1 MIFEVASWQCVIFRT
16 QVPLK
21 IFSFSHYLCV
31 RCSTCFVFFILERF
45 VIVKNQKGFIGP
57 GDFISC
63 YIVNLGVLS
72 FWNFDILHFKKNLR
86 VRLAFCKYY
95 MMESFFILFV
105 FHVQMFWRIREY
117 QTVKHCTLLTV
128 SSFVFSFLKR
138 FMGQDLIKLFADAT
152 TRYFNFFSFERS
164 SLGGD
169 EKFQFA
175 LSKHCYKY
183 SRYIWERTSA
193 GLIFLVWHLPAK
205 V

>member
-45 VIVKNQKGFIGP
+45 VIVKNRKGFIGP

-86 VRLAFCKYY
+86 VRLAFCKILHDGVIFY
-95 MMESFFILFV
+95 SFCIP
-105 FHVQMFWRIREY
+105 
-117 QTVKHCTLLTV
+117 CTDVLANSWV
-128 SSFVFSFLKR
+128 SNCETLYSPSRFFLYLPFLKKIHGAR
-138 FMGQDLIKLFADAT
+138 FNKTF
-152 TRYFNFFSFERS
+152 RRCNN
-164 SLGGD
+164 
-169 EKFQFA
+169 
-175 LSKHCYKY
+175 
-183 SRYIWERTSA
+183 
-193 GLIFLVWHLPAK
+193 
-205 V
+205 